1 MDTGTDMDIM
11 PKEQLVLLKDLIA
24 IVTIANVKKD
34 IFIAVVMGMEDTVS
48 LVFFKLKCLKNQIYF
63 QWKIIRGYS

>member
-1 MDTGTDMDIM
+1 MDTGMDMDIM
-11 PKEQLVLLKDLIA
+11 PKEQLVLSKDHIA

-48 LVFFKLKCLKNQIYF
+48 LVFSVELFLRNQSDF
-63 QWKIIRGYS
+63 QCKIIGGN